1 MTKQELINSIS
12 DSIYSNGS
20 GSITGDLLKDK
31 LLEIIN
37 NCYNTNLSSST
48 PTFSIEADDN
58 LSIDDIGKLVV
69 NINDKATLLPTL
81 NATESQK
88 GKWLIT
94 GTNLPDRF
102 TKTDLNVDFTGVS
115 NSDFTDGST
124 RISYGDFY
132 IQYSTTYYTPF
143 TSDSNL
149 VRYFILGSDISETIN
164 NIQIC
169 LQNTVNI
176 YYYSY
181 YYPVVSRNGN
191 IITLSSFK
199 DNNNA
204 PQFDGFNPNTPS
216 GSVVPGSTG
225 FLEKNLLFNYYDS
238 YNDTQKLREI
248 NVELSPNILNSNI
261 NGGNYTSQREYI
273 LPDDIPSYI
282 LQLKYY
288 FINYINDIF
297 EVIDN
302 DSTSFFIQ
310 EKEIPTGH
318 NYIVN
323 KSETISIEEIIQS
336 QTYYPGEIYGLFLGE
351 LIDIVD
357 GQALINASDVFYVI
371 SNNYI
376 NTGSILTAVNGGLV
390 DVFIGDDKDIRD
402 NLLYTV
408 PTFKALSSGTTVPVR
423 LIHNFFYLEQT
434 NSNSSSSSSYYSD
447 PRVVDQNPYHVVSY
461 LINGTTS
468 ISFARKGDTRTFDF
482 DSNVGG
488 ILLKTFGNY
497 GINVDSNNQNVLTIT
512 DNLTITTYTQIN
524 FYTNDIDLYFTTQ
537 DESGYFELQKEMF
550 D

>member
-1 MTKQELINSIS
+1 MRVIHGFDVLEPNSF
-12 DSIYSNGS
+12 
-20 GSITGDLLKDK
+20 
-31 LLEIIN
+31 
-37 NCYNTNLSSST
+37 
-48 PTFSIEADDN
+48 TFS
-58 LSIDDIGKLVV
+58 V
-69 NINDKATLLPTL
+69 NSS
-81 NATESQK
+81 ESQK

-176 YYYSY
+176 YLTGFD

-238 YNDTQKLREI
+238 YNGKSREI
-248 NVELSPNILNSNI
+248 NVELSNILNSNI
-261 NGGNYTSQREYI
+261 NGGNYTSQREFAM
-273 LPDDIPSYI
+273 PDDIPSYI

-288 FINYINDIF
+288 FNEFAYGESPNIF

-390 DVFIGDDKDIRD
+390 DVYKNINEEDFK
-402 NLLYTV
+402 V

-423 LIHNFFYLEQT
+423 LIYNFFYLEQT
-434 NSNSSSSSSYYSD
+434 NRNGAGA
-447 PRVVDQNPYHVVSY
+447 NPGH
-461 LINGTTS
+461 I
-468 ISFARKGDTRTFDF
+468 
-482 DSNVGG
+482 GG
-488 ILLKTFGNY
+488 PK
-497 GINVDSNNQNVLTIT
+497 
-512 DNLTITTYTQIN
+512 
-524 FYTNDIDLYFTTQ
+524 
-537 DESGYFELQKEMF
+537 
-550 D
+550 

>member
-69 NINDKATLLPTL
+69 NLNEKATLLPIL

-124 RISYGDFY
+124 RIFYGDFY

-204 PQFDGFNPNTPS
+204 PQFDEFKPNTPS

-225 FLEKNLLFNYYDS
+225 FLGKNLLLNYYVLYDS
-238 YNDTQKLREI
+238 YNGSV

-261 NGGNYTSQREYI
+261 NGGNYTSQREYV

-288 FINYINDIF
+288 FNNYINGIF

-323 KSETISIEEIIQS
+323 QSDTISIEEIIQS

-376 NTGSILTAVNGGLV
+376 NTGSILSAVNGGLV
-390 DVFIGDDKDIRD
+390 DVFISDDKD
-402 NLLYTV
+402 NV

-423 LIHNFFYLEQT
+423 LISNFFYLEQT
-434 NSNSSSSSSYYSD
+434 NSNSSSSSSYYNDGSQSEYD
-447 PRVVDQNPYHVVSY
+447 VVSY

-468 ISFARKGDTRTFDF
+468 ISFDYKGDTRTFNF
-482 DSNVGG
+482 DSNTGG
-488 ILLKTFGNY
+488 TLLKTFDHGNY

-524 FYTNDIDLYFTTQ
+524 FYINGIDLYFTTQ